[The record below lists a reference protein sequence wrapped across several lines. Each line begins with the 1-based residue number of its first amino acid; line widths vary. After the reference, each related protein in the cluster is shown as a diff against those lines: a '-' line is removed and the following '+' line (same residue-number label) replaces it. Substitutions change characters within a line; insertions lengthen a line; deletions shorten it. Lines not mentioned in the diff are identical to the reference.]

1 MDREKNTPAAEAP
14 RKGGF
19 VARIVEI
26 FLKGQFSPLLIVV
39 ALLAGAVAVLV
50 TPREEEPQIVVP
62 LANVFVQVPGASA
75 HEVERL
81 VATKLEKLLY
91 QIDGVEYVYSMSRP
105 GMAIVTV
112 RYYVGEDRTDSLVKL
127 YNKISMHVDE
137 IPPIVKGWVVKPVEI
152 DDVPIVDITFAS
164 EKLSDFELRRIAE
177 EVEIRLQSVKNTGR
191 TYIVG
196 GAPLQVKVK
205 LDMELLAS
213 RGLSVAQVV
222 QALRGADVKFQAGTL
237 TEGDRVSFLEAGS
250 FLKTPEEVGELI
262 VGLHKGSP
270 VYLRDVADVEEA
282 PADVENYCQFG
293 LGPSADRR
301 FPVPPGLEG
310 ARRRNFTAVT
320 LAVAKKKGT
329 NAVWVSKAIQER
341 LEKIEETVIPEGV
354 YTWITRDYGET
365 ADDKVNDL
373 LEGLALAIVI
383 VIAMIAIIMGWHS
396 GFVVAA
402 AVPIT
407 FSLTLLLNYLFG
419 YTINRVTLFALTLSL
434 GLVVD
439 DPIVG
444 VENIYRHM
452 KMGIRKPMD
461 AVMYAMAEVLP
472 PIILATLAVIVSF
485 VPLFFITG
493 MMGPYMAPMAL
504 NVPLAML
511 MSMLVAFTVTPW
523 LSYHVLNG
531 RIKDVG
537 RPEDRDI
544 TLSRTYKVYSW
555 FVSPFVKRPIWAW
568 GMIFVLLVLLVLSSS
583 LALFRYVPLKMLPFD
598 NKNEFQLIVDMP
610 EGTTLE
616 TTQAVCEEL
625 TDYLRTV
632 PEVTDFTSFAGTA
645 SPMDFNGMV
654 RYYYLRRGPNVADI
668 RVNLIHKKQRV
679 QQSHSICLRIRR
691 DIEKIQ
697 EKWSRILSDKG
708 RVSIKIVEVPPGPP
722 VLSTVTVEVYGG
734 PFTRYADLIKGAR
747 IVEERLRKERG
758 VVDVDVFVEEDQEK
772 VVFLPDKE
780 KAALSGVTDEAIA
793 ATLAAAFGGTAAD
806 VLHRPGEVEPMAIQV
821 QLPLA
826 DRSREEELA
835 SIYVPSR
842 LGVMVPLLELGR
854 VERRIE
860 DKTIYHKNLK
870 RVVYVVAEMAGR
882 APAEAILDVQADM
895 RDKVELPP
903 GVTLEWAGEGEWKI
917 TLDVFRDLGI
927 AFGIALLGIYVIL
940 VGQTKS
946 YFMPLVLMISIPLT
960 IIGIMPGFWLLN
972 LVGTHPVG
980 GYPDPIFFTATAMIG
995 MIGLAGIA
1003 VRNAILLIDFIQ
1015 EALAR
1020 GETFREAIL
1029 KSGAVRFRPIL
1040 LTAGTAIL
1048 AAIPITLDPIFS
1060 GLAWAFIFGLFVST
1074 AFTLLVVPVT
1084 YFLVK
1089 GGFKQERA

>member
-1 MDREKNTPAAEAP
+1 MEQEKNPAAAGPEP
-14 RKGGF
+14 MKGGL
-19 VARIVEI
+19 VARIVEV
-26 FLKGQFSPLLIVV
+26 FLKGNFSPLLIII
-39 ALLAGAVAVLV
+39 ALLAGAIAVLV

-62 LANVFVQVPGASA
+62 LANVFVQAPGASA

-81 VATKLEKLLY
+81 VSTKLEKLLY

-127 YNKISMHVDE
+127 YNKISMHMDE

-152 DDVPIVDITFAS
+152 DDVPIVNITFAS
-164 EKLSDFELRRIAE
+164 DKLTDFELRRIAE

-196 GAPLQVKVK
+196 GAPLQVKVL
-205 LDMELLAS
+205 LDIESLAS
-213 RGLSVAQVV
+213 RGISIAQVIRAI
-222 QALRGADVKFQAGTL
+222 QAADMKFQAGAF
-237 TEGDRVSFLEAGS
+237 TEDNREALLEAGS
-250 FLKTPEEVGELI
+250 FLETPSDVGDLI

-270 VYLRDVADVEEA
+270 VYLRDVARVEEA
-282 PADVENYCQFG
+282 PADVESYCDFG
-293 LGPSADRR
+293 LGPSAEKR

-310 ARRRNFTAVT
+310 AKRKNYTAVT
-320 LAVAKKKGT
+320 LAVAKKRGT
-329 NAVWVSKAIQER
+329 NAVWVSEAVQER
-341 LEKIEETVIPEGV
+341 LEKIKEEVIPEGV

-365 ADDKVNDL
+365 ANDKVNDL
-373 LEGLALAIVI
+373 LEGLALAILI
-383 VIAMIAIIMGWHS
+383 VIAMIALIMGWHA
-396 GFVVAA
+396 GMVVAA

-407 FSLTLLLNYLFG
+407 FALTLLINYLCG

-461 AVMYAMAEVLP
+461 AVLFAMGEVLP
-472 PIILATLAVIVSF
+472 PIILATLAVMVSF
-485 VPLFFITG
+485 LPLFFITG

-544 TLSRTYKVYSW
+544 TLSRTYKIYSRI
-555 FVSPFVKRPIWAW
+555 VSPFVRRPLWAW
-568 GMIFVLLVLLVLSSS
+568 GLIFVLLVLLVLSSC

-598 NKNEFQLIVDMP
+598 NKNEFQLVVDMP
-610 EGTTLE
+610 EGTALE
-616 TTQAVCEEL
+616 TTQAVCEEI

-632 PEVTDFTSFAGTA
+632 PEVTDFTSFCGTA

-654 RYYYLRRGPNVADI
+654 RFYYLRKGSNVADI

-679 QQSHSICLRIRR
+679 QQSHSISLRIRR
-691 DIEKIQ
+691 DIKKIQ
-697 EKWSRILSDKG
+697 DKWPG
-708 RVSIKIVEVPPGPP
+708 ASIKIVEVPPGPP
-722 VLSTVTVEVYGG
+722 VLSTITVEVYGD
-734 PFTRYADLIKGAR
+734 PFTRYADLIQGAK
-747 IVEERLRKERG
+747 IIEKRLREERG
-758 VVDVDVFVEEDQEK
+758 VVDVDDFVEAPQEK
-772 VVFLPDKE
+772 VVFVPDKE
-780 KAALSGVTDEAIA
+780 KAALSGVSDEAIA
-793 ATLAAAFGGTAAD
+793 QTVAAAFGGVRAD
-806 VLHRPGEVEPMAIQV
+806 ILHRPGEVEPMAIQV

-826 DRSREEELA
+826 DKSREEELA
-835 SIYVPSR
+835 SVYVPSR

-854 VERRIE
+854 VERRLE
-860 DKTIYHKNLK
+860 DKTIYHKNLR

-882 APAEAILDVQADM
+882 APGEAILDCQADVGT
-895 RDKVELPP
+895 KVKLPP
-903 GVTLEWAGEGEWKI
+903 GVSLEWAGEGEWKI

-927 AFGIALLGIYVIL
+927 AFAIALLGIYVIL

-960 IIGIMPGFWLLN
+960 IIGIMPGFWFLN
-972 LVGTHPVG
+972 VFGTHPVG

-1020 GETFREAIL
+1020 GEPFREALL

-1048 AAIPITLDPIFS
+1048 AAVPITLDPIFS
-1060 GLAWAFIFGLFVST
+1060 GLAWAFIFGLFVSS

-1084 YFLVK
+1084 YFMVS
-1089 GGFKQERA
+1089 GGFKRKES